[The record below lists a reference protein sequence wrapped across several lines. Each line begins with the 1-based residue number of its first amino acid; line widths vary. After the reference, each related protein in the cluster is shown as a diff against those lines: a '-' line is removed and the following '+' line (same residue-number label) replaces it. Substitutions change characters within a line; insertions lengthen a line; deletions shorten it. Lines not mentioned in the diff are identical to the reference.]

1 MFSFLTDYAVK
12 EKPLL
17 VDDMQGGQDYIIL
30 KNLDIDS
37 IRIIGNVLGQSIALD
52 YFVSQV
58 LSFALFFFI
67 VFGFFICGNIS

>member
-67 VFGFFICGNIS
+67 VFGFFISGNIS